1 MTIFKTYC
9 KVLNKNK
16 WIIIMYTAILLFF
29 GVFNFQN
36 NNNPMNFTESKP
48 DIYIKNDDNNSE
60 LSKNLISFLNEK
72 ANIISLEEKSLEDA
86 LFYRDV
92 NYIIEI
98 PKDYQRDFLNHKNPL
113 IKIRS
118 TGDYQAS
125 LAEMLLNRYLNVANR
140 YNQFE
145 SDINTLID
153 QINNTL
159 KDEVI
164 VEMTSKIDNDSL
176 SKIASFYNFSNYSML
191 AGCIYVICLILTIM
205 KEDKIRK
212 RTIISNTSYKKIN
225 RELFIA
231 NSLFAFS
238 LAFLYIIL
246 SFILLGAEMF
256 TIHGL
261 LFIINFLMFTVV
273 AIAIAFTL
281 GNLIKNKNVIN
292 GVINV
297 IALGSS
303 FLCGAFVPIEFLPD
317 SVLKIA
323 HILPSYYFINN
334 NEIIANMEQI
344 NLNTLNPFLMNIII
358 LVIFL
363 FSFVVLTNI
372 ISRRNQKI

>member
-9 KVLNKNK
+9 KILNKNK
-16 WIIIMYTAILLFF
+16 WIVIMYTAILLFF

-36 NNNPMNFTESKP
+36 NDNQMNFTESKP
-48 DIYIKNDDNNSE
+48 DIYIKNEDKNSK
-60 LSKNLISFLNEK
+60 LSENLISFLKEK
-72 ANIISLEEKSLEDA
+72 TNIISIEENLLEDA

-98 PKDYQRDFLNHKNPL
+98 PSNYQNDFLEKKNPV
-113 IKIRS
+113 IQTKS

-145 SDINTLID
+145 SDIDTLVN
-153 QINNTL
+153 QINTTL
-159 KDEVI
+159 KDEVT

-176 SKIASFYNFSNYSML
+176 SQIAFFYNFSNYSML

-205 KEDKIRK
+205 KEEKVRK
-212 RTIISNTSYKKIN
+212 RTIISSTDYKKIN

-231 NSLFAFS
+231 NSIFAFS
-238 LAFLYIIL
+238 LAFLYILLSVIL
-246 SFILLGAEMF
+246 IGSEMF

-261 LFIINFLMFTVV
+261 LFITNFLVFTIV

-292 GVINV
+292 GIINV

-303 FLCGAFVPIEFLPD
+303 FLCGAFVPAEFLPD

-323 HILPSYYFINN
+323 HVLPSYYFINN
-334 NEIIANMEQI
+334 NEIIKNLEEI
-344 NLNTLNPFLMNIII
+344 NKTTLTPFVQNLII
-358 LVIFL
+358 LICFILIFVIV
-363 FSFVVLTNI
+363 SNR
-372 ISRRNQKI
+372 ISKKRQKI